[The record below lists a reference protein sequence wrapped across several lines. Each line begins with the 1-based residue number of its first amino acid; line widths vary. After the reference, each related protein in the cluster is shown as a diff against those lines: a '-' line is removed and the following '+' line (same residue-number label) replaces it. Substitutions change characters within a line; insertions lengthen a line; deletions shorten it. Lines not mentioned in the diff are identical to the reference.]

1 MSTNITTAMVLYV
14 AYNIITQQIIHQS
27 RIMHVYYLLCI
38 HCKPIYNYN
47 SILDVDTSAYLFDIT
62 FLTLSILMFF
72 QWIIVKINVYIA
84 VYS

>member
-1 MSTNITTAMVLYV
+1 
-14 AYNIITQQIIHQS
+14 
-27 RIMHVYYLLCI
+27 MHVYYLLCI

-72 QWIIVKINVYIA
+72 RWIIVKIKVYIA
-84 VYS
+84 VYSSLTDHFQYLRFTTIFLEIF